1 MQIVFDELNRE
12 ITIEEL
18 RLAIGQL
25 KNGKSAGPDAI
36 LNEFI
41 KFGSER
47 VLTYIHKL
55 FNTIFECGYFPT
67 RWSEGFIVPI
77 HKKDDK
83 NEVTNYRGITLLSAM
98 GKVFTRVLNNRLN
111 SWAETYGVYV
121 EAQSGF
127 RKNMST
133 IDNIFVLK
141 SLISHFLNRNEY
153 LYCIFIDFT
162 KAVVRDVIW
171 YKLLKIGVRGRML
184 NIITSIYNNVKS
196 KVKYNNLLSGTF
208 TCNIGVRQGECLSPF
223 LFSMCLNDLEK
234 TLKNSGVNGV
244 IIDLLQLL
252 SLFYTD
258 DILLFAENAEDLQRS
273 IDVLGMY
280 CDRWKLTVN
289 CKKTKVVIFRKGG
302 RLPKD
307 LKFTYKGLELE
318 IVNKFTYLG
327 VVFTSGGSCFE
338 TQKTLAG
345 QAMKAIFCLNKHLF
359 NFTTLRISHVLE
371 LFDKLISPILNYG
384 SEVWGFYKS
393 KDIETVHLHFCKKLL
408 GVKQSTQN
416 DFIYGELGRVD
427 FQSRRYVNIIKYWF
441 KILYSDEKK
450 YIKRV
455 YNVMLRDLDFQPDQE
470 NWASLVRQLL
480 SQLGFMDVWLAQGV
494 GSITIFINI
503 FKQRVKD
510 IFFTRMARQ
519 VRKFLKS

>member
-1 MQIVFDELNRE
+1 MRQTAASNNESTITPQEFEDYFRKLSDPNDSFYVADDDVLNYDQLYESDGLQIVFDKLNSE

-36 LNEFI
+36 LKEFI
-41 KFGSER
+41 KFGSEK

-67 RWSEGFIVPI
+67 RWSEGKIVPI
-77 HKKDDK
+77 DKKDDK

-111 SWAETYGVYV
+111 SWAETCGVYV

-127 RKNMST
+127 RKTMST
-133 IDNIFVLK
+133 INNIFVLK

-153 LYCIFIDFT
+153 LNCIFIDFT
-162 KAVVRDVIW
+162 KAFDYVVRDAIW

-184 NIITSIYNNVKS
+184 NILKSISSNVKS
-196 KVKYNNLLSGTF
+196 EVKNNNLLSGTF
-208 TCNIGVRQGECLSPF
+208 TCNIGVRPGECLSPF
-223 LFSMCLNDLEK
+223 LFSMCLNDLEE
-234 TLKNSGVNGV
+234 TLKKCGVNRV

-252 SLFYTD
+252 SLFYAD

-289 CKKTKVVIFRKGG
+289 CKKFKVVIFRKGG

-307 LKFTYKGLELE
+307 LKFKYKGLELE

-327 VVFTSGGSCFE
+327 VVFTSGGGGGGGGRVS
-338 TQKTLAG
+338 
-345 QAMKAIFCLNKHLF
+345 KHRKLWQ
-359 NFTTLRISHVLE
+359 
-371 LFDKLISPILNYG
+371 DKL
-384 SEVWGFYKS
+384 
-393 KDIETVHLHFCKKLL
+393 
-408 GVKQSTQN
+408 
-416 DFIYGELGRVD
+416 
-427 FQSRRYVNIIKYWF
+427 
-441 KILYSDEKK
+441 
-450 YIKRV
+450 
-455 YNVMLRDLDFQPDQE
+455 
-470 NWASLVRQLL
+470 
-480 SQLGFMDVWLAQGV
+480 
-494 GSITIFINI
+494 
-503 FKQRVKD
+503 
-510 IFFTRMARQ
+510 
-519 VRKFLKS
+519 